1 MINVAKKDVWE
12 PETDTETGEEE
23 KNQTVPF
30 VSRKVGLEGVRKRKQ
45 EVTAAV
51 VCS

>member
-1 MINVAKKDVWE
+1 MAKKENVWE
-12 PETDTETGEEE
+12 PETDTETAEEE
-23 KNQTVPF
+23 ENQTVPL
-30 VSRKVGLEGVRKRKQ
+30 KGVRKRKQ